1 MQAFIASLNLLKAAV
16 DHIQHLVTLGGSRGQ
31 VLIATGCDEDVI
43 FDANTT
49 NWVVCLEEVFVN
61 ELGM

>member
-1 MQAFIASLNLLKAAV
+1 MQAFISSLNLLKAAV
-16 DHIQHLVTLGGSRGQ
+16 DHIKHLVTLWGSRGQ
-31 VLIATGCDEDVI
+31 ILIATRCDKDVI

-61 ELGM
+61 ELGV